1 MSVPRITQRLMADR
15 VLADLRLQSQ
25 RLLKIQDQLAT
36 GQRINAPSDNPIDV
50 RRSIDTRTII
60 QKYQQ
65 YVDNVAMVT
74 PQLDETTSMIS
85 LTTAALQRAYE
96 LTLQG
101 ANGTNSQEQM
111 SYLAEEVNQL
121 LEGVFENANHLTNGR
136 YIFSGTRTATPAFSA
151 TRNAQGEITAV
162 SYDGDANTIE
172 IALADNLNLR
182 INETGDRVFQGSV
195 DIFQTLIAIRDELRA
210 GNATSLSNVRL
221 TELRTGLAQLSQAQA
236 RVGALQNRVNSVQ
249 NENEDYILQNQMLL
263 SQIID
268 ADYAE
273 TIVNL
278 NVYQNA
284 YQAALNAAARVLQP
298 SLLDYV
304 R

>member
-1 MSVPRITQRLMADR
+1 MADR